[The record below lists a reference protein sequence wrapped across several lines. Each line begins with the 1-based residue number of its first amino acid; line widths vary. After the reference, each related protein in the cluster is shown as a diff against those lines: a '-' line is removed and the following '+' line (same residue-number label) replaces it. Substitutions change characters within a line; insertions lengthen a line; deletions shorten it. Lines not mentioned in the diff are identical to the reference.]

1 MEPRP
6 SMRRNCCSSLSS
18 LTESAVG
25 LTDEGCWADAGGASA
40 TSPANASA
48 AKTSRRRAT
57 SVMPLPPFSFISPRK
72 RGEGEDTPCLH
83 RDLFAVRR
91 LPAPCAGT
99 VAALQHPFLVDL
111 GDDLA
116 VAGEQRFGRAH
127 LGAQRQ
133 LAFGEAVGAVFVEL
147 LHRIV
152 WLGSAGAIG
161 AFVHLAA
168 GAEIA
173 DARIL
178 RRPERAGVEAIAA
191 ADAEVLGVQHHGVR
205 RGVEAVHGA
214 HRRARRV
221 GAVHARHRH
230 RALAGLAVVDRHDA
244 EAVDAPRHL
253 VLVLAGSD
261 AGVAFDAAIGVAEE
275 FHSSHGPASY
285 AARIWQSVTL
295 GSCMPVAGS

>member
-25 LTDEGCWADAGGASA
+25 LTDEGCWAGAGGASA

-48 AKTSRRRAT
+48 ARTSRRRAT
-57 SVMPLPPFSFISPRK
+57 SVMPLPPFSFTSPRK

-91 LPAPCAGT
+91 LPAPRAGT

-133 LAFGEAVGAVFVEL
+133 LALGEAVGAVFLVL
-147 LHRIV
+147 RLRAV
-152 WLGSAGAIG
+152 GLRAAGAEG
-161 AFVHLAA
+161 ALVHLAA
-168 GAEIA
+168 RAEVA
-173 DARIL
+173 DLRIL
-178 RRPERAGVEAIAA
+178 RRAERTGVEAVAA
-191 ADAEVLGVQHHGVR
+191 ADADVLGMQHD
-205 RGVEAVHGA
+205 
-214 HRRARRV
+214 RV
-221 GAVHARHRH
+221 G
-230 RALAGLAVVDRHDA
+230 G
-244 EAVDAPRHL
+244 
-253 VLVLAGSD
+253 
-261 AGVAFDAAIGVAEE
+261 
-275 FHSSHGPASY
+275 
-285 AARIWQSVTL
+285 
-295 GSCMPVAGS
+295 

>member
-25 LTDEGCWADAGGASA
+25 LTDEGCCAGAGGASA
-40 TSPANASA
+40 TSPANAGA

-57 SVMPLPPFSFISPRK
+57 SVMPLPPFSFTSPRK

-91 LPAPCAGT
+91 LPAPRAGT

-116 VAGEQRFGRAH
+116 VPGEQRFGRAH
-127 LGAQRQ
+127 LRAQRQ
-133 LAFGEAVGAVFVEL
+133 LAFGEAVGAVFVGF
-147 LHRIV
+147 LHPIV
-152 WLGSAGAIG
+152 RLGSARAID

-173 DARIL
+173 DPRIL
-178 RRPERAGVEAIAA
+178 RRPTRGRVE
-191 ADAEVLGVQHHGVR
+191 EK
-205 RGVEAVHGA
+205 
-214 HRRARRV
+214 
-221 GAVHARHRH
+221 
-230 RALAGLAVVDRHDA
+230 
-244 EAVDAPRHL
+244 PRDS
-253 VLVLAGSD
+253 A
-261 AGVAFDAAIGVAEE
+261 
-275 FHSSHGPASY
+275 
-285 AARIWQSVTL
+285 
-295 GSCMPVAGS
+295 